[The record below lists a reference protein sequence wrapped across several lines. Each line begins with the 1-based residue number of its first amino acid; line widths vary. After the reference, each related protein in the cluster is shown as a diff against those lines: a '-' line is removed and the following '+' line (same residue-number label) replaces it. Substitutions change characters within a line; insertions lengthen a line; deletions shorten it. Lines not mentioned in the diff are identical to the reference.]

1 MTRLSKRWIPAKGM
15 VAKRRN
21 IRHKKLILTSLLI
34 STAVIYAPL
43 SNAAPIYKVVD
54 KQSGRVTFTDNPQK
68 YEQQSGKQI
77 SQMTIVTPTNNSSAS
92 ANATANNGANTSSAR
107 MLPNLA
113 INPSTSS
120 STHSNSAPAQ
130 PATISPNVKYQLTL
144 IEPSTE
150 RAYRR
155 PAQSIDV
162 KVQLKPALQPGD
174 IITIYLDGNQVGQ
187 GLSVSIAT
195 VDLLPGAHTVKVIVS
210 NEKGQSMAQVSQ
222 TIYVIQ
228 NTPTLQNNKK
238 IAQQLLA
245 YEQLPWHQKILLKMR
260 QDNIQFKP
268 LAKKPT
274 ADTPMT
280 LEEPVIQ

>member
-1 MTRLSKRWIPAKGM
+1 MTRLSKRLIPAKGM

-34 STAVIYAPL
+34 SAAVIYAPL

-77 SQMTIVTPTNNSSAS
+77 SQMTIVAPSSNSSAS
-92 ANATANNGANTSSAR
+92 ANATANNGANTISAR
-107 MLPNLA
+107 TLPNLA
-113 INPSTSS
+113 TNNSTSS
-120 STHSNSAPAQ
+120 SNNNSVPAQ
-130 PATISPNVKYQLTL
+130 PATISPNVRYQLTL

-155 PAQSIDV
+155 PAQTIDV

-187 GLSVSIAT
+187 GLSASIAT
-195 VDLLPGAHTVKVIVS
+195 VDLLPGAHTVKVMVS

-222 TIYVIQ
+222 TVYVIQ

-238 IAQQLLA
+238 IAKQLLA

-268 LAKKPT
+268 PVKKPT